1 MATTYVR
8 ELWTVR
14 GSDTLLRAR
23 LVVQTAYTHSATNF
37 WTFTLRR
44 RKVAIG
50 LTVPAQSIGE
60 QVGSALST
68 ETRDLAANVPAT
80 IYDDLTGLPM
90 SDGETLVLYAVST
103 GSPAALDDPRVR
115 LKIQRK
121 VS

>member
-1 MATTYVR
+1 MSTTYVR

-14 GSDTLLRAR
+14 GSDTLMRAR
-23 LVVQTAYTHSATNF
+23 LVVQTAYALSATDY

-44 RKVAIG
+44 RRAAIG
-50 LTVPAQSIGE
+50 ASVPAQSIGE
-60 QVGSALST
+60 QVGNALST
-68 ETRDLAANVPAT
+68 QTRNLAANGPAT
-80 IYDDLTGLPM
+80 LYDDPTGLPM

-103 GSPAALDDPRVR
+103 GSPVALDDARVR